1 MDGRS
6 LAAGRKQERLRIVCQ
21 LRRPPTM
28 AGCVGSQKPSFPPH
42 VMSEKPISE
51 PANAGDLRHLG
62 MLTLRSTRE
71 SDTHVIALSGE
82 LDLAGADLL
91 EGELK
96 RVEATD
102 ARRIVVDLR
111 DLDFIDSTG
120 VRLIYMADMRSRKD
134 SDRLSIRRGPH
145 KVQRLFVMTDL
156 ADRLP
161 FVD

>member
-1 MDGRS
+1 
-6 LAAGRKQERLRIVCQ
+6 
-21 LRRPPTM
+21 
-28 AGCVGSQKPSFPPH
+28 
-42 VMSEKPISE
+42 MSEQPTSE
-51 PANAGDLRHLG
+51 STNAGDLRHLG

-71 SDTHVIALSGE
+71 GATHVLALSGE

-91 EGELK
+91 ERELE

-102 ARRIVVDLR
+102 AGRIVIDLR

-134 SDRLSIRRGPH
+134 SDRLTIRRGPH

>member
-1 MDGRS
+1 
-6 LAAGRKQERLRIVCQ
+6 
-21 LRRPPTM
+21 
-28 AGCVGSQKPSFPPH
+28 
-42 VMSEKPISE
+42 MSEQPLSE
-51 PANAGDLRHLG
+51 PAHVADLRHLG

-71 SDTHVIALSGE
+71 EDVHVIALSGE

-96 RVEATD
+96 RVEASD

-120 VRLIYMADMRSRKD
+120 VRLIYMAEMRSRTD
-134 SDRLSIRRGPH
+134 SGRLAIRRGPH